1 MLCITYKSEK
11 IFVELNIVYVIFNRL
26 ERILITVS

>member
-11 IFVELNIVYVIFNRL
+11 IFVELNIVYVIFNHL